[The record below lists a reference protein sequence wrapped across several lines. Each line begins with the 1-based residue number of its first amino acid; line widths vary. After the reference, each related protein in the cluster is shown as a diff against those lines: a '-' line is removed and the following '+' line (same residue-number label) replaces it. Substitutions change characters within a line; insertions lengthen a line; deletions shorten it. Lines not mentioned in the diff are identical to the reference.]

1 MLLKR
6 NKIKILQMALR
17 IKFFELEIKFFYLKY
32 LLWLLNIPFKEQNI
46 NLKLPFNI
54 IVKNMWE

>member
-54 IVKNMWE
+54 IVKNT